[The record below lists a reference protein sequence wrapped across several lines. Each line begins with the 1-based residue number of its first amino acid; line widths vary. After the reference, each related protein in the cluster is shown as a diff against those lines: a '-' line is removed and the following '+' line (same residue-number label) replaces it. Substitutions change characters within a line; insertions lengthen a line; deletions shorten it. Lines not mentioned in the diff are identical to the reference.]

1 MVEMKVKE
9 DEKSNKTMDE
19 LEVMKD
25 DWRWLTIKFKSEKD
39 NEWIYRMMRS
49 GFFKT
54 FVMCIIQ
61 NVKKKSD
68 SRMKNQRLPKN
79 LRKGHW

>member
-1 MVEMKVKE
+1 
-9 DEKSNKTMDE
+9 MDE

-25 DWRWLTIKFKSEKD
+25 DQRRLTIKFKSEKD
-39 NEWIYRMMRS
+39 NEWIYWMMRS